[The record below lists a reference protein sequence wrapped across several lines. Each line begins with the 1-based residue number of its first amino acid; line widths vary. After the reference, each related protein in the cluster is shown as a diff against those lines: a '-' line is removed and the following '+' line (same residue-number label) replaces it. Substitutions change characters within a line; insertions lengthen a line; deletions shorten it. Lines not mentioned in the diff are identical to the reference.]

1 MSTMSLEITDWVSVT
16 RAAEILGCTTGRI
29 RQLLGEKRLVGEKL
43 DGTKLWMV
51 SRESVESYGNETL
64 PPGRPRI
71 GA

>member
-1 MSTMSLEITDWVSVT
+1 MSMTLEVADWISVS
-16 RAAEILGCTTGRI
+16 RAAEILGCTTGRV

-43 DGTKLWMV
+43 DGASIWMV
-51 SRESVESYGNETL
+51 SKDSVQKYSEEEL